1 MIMIDVLH
9 LWYVLMLSCALL
21 TSDIE
26 VGLRM
31 VATMESPKSRNAMA
45 FAQWKEGC
53 AKVAA
58 GAIWLNYQQRLICNQ
73 ICHGSIQNVVPLDV
87 INFQI
92 PKWPVV
98 GVFNMTPR
106 NAHRAKSSSSI

>member
-1 MIMIDVLH
+1 MIMIDTLH
-9 LWYVLMLSCALL
+9 LWCE
-21 TSDIE
+21 IE

-58 GAIWLNYQQRLICNQ
+58 GAIWLNYQQRLSCNQ
-73 ICHGSIQNVVPLDV
+73 ICHGSIQMSFLS
-87 INFQI
+87 
-92 PKWPVV
+92 
-98 GVFNMTPR
+98 M
-106 NAHRAKSSSSI
+106 S